1 MIRIYFPAGSGFG
14 GFDTIFRVHE
24 PYALLKPTYFNHAH
38 NDWLEILLDGGLPAA
53 LLLVVALGWWLR
65 ASIRVWRAS
74 ADSNMLL
81 GRAGSAALLLIL
93 IASAVDY
100 PARTPMMMAMIV
112 LASLWLGWAEVPKR
126 ATLPT
131 DN

>member
-1 MIRIYFPAGSGFG
+1 LDAGADVRVHALPSVLAMIRIYFPAGSGFG

-74 ADSNMLL
+74 AD
-81 GRAGSAALLLIL
+81 
-93 IASAVDY
+93 
-100 PARTPMMMAMIV
+100 
-112 LASLWLGWAEVPKR
+112 
-126 ATLPT
+126 
-131 DN
+131 